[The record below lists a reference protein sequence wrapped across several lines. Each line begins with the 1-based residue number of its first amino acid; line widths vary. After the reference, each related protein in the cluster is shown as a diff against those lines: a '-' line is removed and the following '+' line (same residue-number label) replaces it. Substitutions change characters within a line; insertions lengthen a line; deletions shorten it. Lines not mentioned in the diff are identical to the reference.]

1 MSTDSGWNK
10 YGITRD
16 DFSRLWDLPYGK
28 FSARIKMLAKE
39 KYRKSF
45 FPKCEVTITRT
56 LTQTVVLTG
65 ENESSVKHQFYGS
78 SAPFADIR
86 PQERITFECRQI

>member
-1 MSTDSGWNK
+1 MSTKSGWDT

-28 FSARIKMLAKE
+28 FSARIKVLAKE
-39 KYRKSF
+39 KYRKQF
-45 FPKCEVTITRT
+45 FPRCEVTITRT
-56 LTQTVVLTG
+56 LTQTLVLTG
-65 ENESSVKHQFYGS
+65 ESEASVKQKFYGS

-86 PQERITFECRQI
+86 PQERISFECRQI